1 MAKFSNRKFQEFSR
15 HFQVPGRDKAPGL
28 WDRSVHGKTKSADFA
43 GLEKRHLENEGMT
56 VQSVTKCQET
66 WKLGTKHTRINRNI
80 SLYPCRCSSVDW
92 KKHVRLEGVS
102 CFFLCHLAKFVL
114 FVLRIRWCNSPNICG
129 QNWRRPKAPLMWFF
143 FIETVCVLQ
152 AHNRER
158 GWWRLS
164 AWKTRAKN
172 SLNFRGELKFNVDLM
187 YFFGCM
193 FLMSIDGIHF
203 ENHLNQQSV
212 RCAVHADFPR
222 FRKPSPLAARCRCR
236 GLGSVAQHGPSS
248 V

>member
-102 CFFLCHLAKFVL
+102 WFFLCHLAKFVL

-143 FIETVCVLQ
+143 LLKLYVSCRLITVRGADEDLVLGRPEQ
-152 AHNRER
+152 
-158 GWWRLS
+158 
-164 AWKTRAKN
+164 KTLWTSEGSW
-172 SLNFRGELKFNVDLM
+172 SLM
-187 YFFGCM
+187 
-193 FLMSIDGIHF
+193 
-203 ENHLNQQSV
+203 
-212 RCAVHADFPR
+212 
-222 FRKPSPLAARCRCR
+222 
-236 GLGSVAQHGPSS
+236 
-248 V
+248 